1 MKKTN
6 TLLSL
11 STLALTLTLA
21 LGFSPAPSGCDQI
34 IFFKEGTVTT
44 MTSYN
49 DDGKVTGST
58 RTTYTGVTKTP
69 AGASVKATQ
78 EHFDKKGKPSTK
90 NEFSIRCEKGVLNF
104 DMRAMLSQ
112 QQTEQYK
119 DFEMTME
126 GNNME
131 FPAVLTVGSTLKDA
145 DVKITMKTKDGMTMP
160 MMNISMKVTNRKVEA
175 KESITTPAGT
185 FECYK
190 ISQDM
195 EMRTMFAMKMRSV
208 EWFSF
213 EAGAIRTESYKDNG
227 KFMGKTELT
236 ELKK

>member
-1 MKKTN
+1 MKKLSA
-6 TLLSL
+6 LLTFSA
-11 STLALTLTLA
+11 LALA
-21 LGFSPAPSGCDQI
+21 FHPAPSGCDQI

-58 RTTYTGVTKTP
+58 KTTYTAVTKTP
-69 AGASVKATQ
+69 AGASVKASQ

-90 NEFSIRCEKGVLNF
+90 NEFTIKCEKGVLNF
-104 DMRAMLSQ
+104 DMRAMLNQ
-112 QQTEQYK
+112 QQSEQYK

-126 GNNME
+126 GTNME

-160 MMNISMKVTNRKVEA
+160 MMNLAMKVTNRKVEA
-175 KESITTPAGT
+175 KENITTPAGT

-190 ISQDM
+190 IAQDM
-195 EMRTMFAMKMRSV
+195 EMKTMFAMKMKSV
-208 EWFSF
+208 EWFSY
-213 EAGAIRTESYKDNG
+213 EAGAVRTESYKENG

-236 ELKK
+236 DIKK